1 MLNTTDQSGKT
12 TATIS
17 GSTAIGS
24 SAKVDG
30 ATDATAIGT
39 SAQVNETATGGIAFG
54 KNAVTGEDKGTVT
67 VGDVTANVAAVGGE
81 DSVALGTSTKASGNT
96 ALALGKGAQVN
107 NYTIQSGTTVT
118 KTVNS
123 GSTAI
128 GNGAVVT
135 GANNAVALGTSA
147 TVTGT
152 GTNSDDSMAI
162 GKSASVATAK
172 DAIAFGTS
180 AAVASGADNAIAV
193 GNTAKANTSNTTAIG
208 YNASATG
215 AGAVAIGENTTTE
228 TEGGITIGSGTK
240 VSGKS
245 IVIGYATD
253 YNGDVVNTESQ
264 NTDAIA
270 IGNGAQANAN
280 HCHRYQCGQ

>member
-1 MLNTTDQSGKT
+1 
-12 TATIS
+12 
-17 GSTAIGS
+17 
-24 SAKVDG
+24 
-30 ATDATAIGT
+30 
-39 SAQVNETATGGIAFG
+39 
-54 KNAVTGEDKGTVT
+54 
-67 VGDVTANVAAVGGE
+67 
-81 DSVALGTSTKASGNT
+81 
-96 ALALGKGAQVN
+96 
-107 NYTIQSGTTVT
+107 
-118 KTVNS
+118 
-123 GSTAI
+123 
-128 GNGAVVT
+128 
-135 GANNAVALGTSA
+135 
-147 TVTGT
+147 
-152 GTNSDDSMAI
+152 MAI

-253 YNGDVVNTESQ
+253 YNGDVVNTESRTMQ
-264 NTDAIA
+264 LLLEQVRPLREQ
-270 IGNGAQANAN
+270 AQILMIPWLSARA
-280 HCHRYQCGQ
+280 HL